1 MNPKAKRII
10 RSVKYFFIFVILAA
24 VFTGVIVLISPE
36 QYGDINRIF
45 ATSPDSVPG
54 EALFS
59 YGSWWKMLLIFVII
73 AAI

>member
-36 QYGDINRIF
+36 QYGDISRIF

-59 YGSWWKMLLIFVII
+59 YGSWWKMPT
-73 AAI
+73 AHGGKCC